1 MYLERLEIQGFKS
14 FADKTVLKFDRGNTA
29 VVGPNGSGKSNV
41 ADAVRWVLGEQSLK
55 MLRGKKSE
63 DVIFAG
69 SGARPQMSMA
79 SVSLHLNNEDKKM
92 PIDFPQ
98 VVITRKVYRNGE
110 SEYLINDSQV
120 RLLDIIE
127 LLAKSGFGQKTYS
140 VIGQG
145 MIDVFINSSPSE
157 RKLLFEEAAGVKQYQ
172 MKRNQTLR
180 KLDLTKQNL
189 GRVRDL
195 LNELRPRLKSLERQ
209 TKRAGER
216 DALQKELLELQ
227 TKWFSYFHSEIK
239 TQLKTI
245 NARYI
250 ESEGAYKEMEKE
262 YQELEVKLR
271 EASESAGGDR
281 KKYEELQN
289 KLEDE
294 QRKKNELEGELARLS
309 GLIEVEKGRDYS
321 QDQKTL
327 SQQLGLLEKEA
338 LKLKT
343 QVSEVEAERDR
354 LQKSYEEK
362 HLEMEGIN
370 AKLAVLRDK
379 MQKFDHGAR
388 DGMQAPHIEM
398 ELREIS
404 RAIAGLIKEIDS
416 VKDIAQLND
425 IKEYAKE
432 LDERVQGLRTNLEG
446 GNNASSQEILSA
458 QKELNALLEL
468 KEHKAADATEAHV
481 ALRTAEAKLEN
492 FSSRLGAI
500 RSEIELTQEKLKV
513 GQNQAKSQDDGNI
526 TYLTKKKDE
535 ISAASE
541 KLNTQIL
548 ETRNML
554 KSLDAEELERK
565 KGFIEIEKSLR
576 ARREA
581 LTNATREKNQL
592 EVEKARL
599 EVKKE
604 DLEREIT
611 EDIGFDKLRV
621 ITPEEKQEMDAMSED
636 EKNKQRAHMEH
647 LQVQLTKIGGID
659 DDVIAEHKEVSERY
673 TFLSTQSED
682 LDKASGDLRKVIEEL
697 DKTIKKKFN
706 EAFSKINNEF
716 DKFFKILFNGG
727 TAKLSL
733 VRPEKKKAAEGEEG
747 EQEEMPEETD
757 LDQEDPTLKQSI
769 EGVEIK
775 ANPPGKKLKNLSMLS
790 GGEKAMTS
798 IALLCAI
805 IANNPSPFVVLDEVD
820 AALDDAN
827 ARRFAR
833 IIGTLDGTTQFIVIT
848 HNHETMRMA
857 QILYGITMQR
867 DGVSKML
874 SIKLED
880 VKEGGQIEGQES
892 VVKM

>member
-14 FADKTVLKFDRGNTA
+14 FAEKTVLKFDRGNTA

-79 SVSLHLNNEDKKM
+79 YVSLHLNNEDKKM
-92 PIDFPQ
+92 AIDFPQ
-98 VVITRKVYRNGE
+98 VVITRKIYRTGE
-110 SEYLINDSQV
+110 SEYLINNSQV

-127 LLAKSGFGQKTYS
+127 LLTKSGFGQKTYS

-216 DALQKELLELQ
+216 DTLQKELLELQ
-227 TKWFSYFHSEIK
+227 TKWFSYFHDDIK
-239 TQLKTI
+239 TQLKIT
-245 NARYI
+245 NSKYI
-250 ESEGAYKEMEKE
+250 EAEGAYKQMEKD
-262 YQELEVKLR
+262 YQELEKKLR
-271 EASESAGGDR
+271 EASDSAGGDR
-281 KKYEELQN
+281 KKYEQLQTQ
-289 KLEDE
+289 LEGE

-327 SQQLGLLEKEA
+327 SQQLGLLEKESGG
-338 LKLKT
+338 LKS
-343 QVSEVEAERDR
+343 QVQEVEAERDR
-354 LQKSYEEK
+354 AKKLYEEK
-362 HLEMEGIN
+362 HLEMDDIN
-370 AKLAVLRDK
+370 EKLAVLRDK
-379 MQKFDHGAR
+379 MQKFDKGQTVEAST
-388 DGMQAPHIEM
+388 PHIEM

-416 VKDIAQLND
+416 VKDIAQLHD
-425 IKEYAKE
+425 IKEFAKDI
-432 LDERVQGLRTNLEG
+432 DERVQGLKTSLEG
-446 GNNASSQEILSA
+446 GSNASSQEILSA

-468 KEHKAADATEAHV
+468 KEHKSADATEAHIK
-481 ALRTAEAKLEN
+481 LRTCEARLEN
-492 FSSRLGAI
+492 LSSRLATVK
-500 RSEIELTQEKLKV
+500 SEIEHTQEKLKL
-513 GQNQAKSQDDGNI
+513 GSKPKTDDGNI
-526 TYLTKKKDE
+526 SYLTKKKDAIE
-535 ISAASE
+535 AEVTALNE
-541 KLNTQIL
+541 KVVD
-548 ETRNML
+548 TRNAL
-554 KSLDAEELERK
+554 RSLDQEELERK

-581 LTNATREKNQL
+581 LTNATREKNTL
-592 EVEKARL
+592 EVDKARL

-647 LQVQLTKIGGID
+647 LQVQLTRIGGID

-682 LDKASGDLRKVIEEL
+682 LDKASTDLRKVIEEL

-733 VRPEKKKAAEGEEG
+733 LRPEKKKPGVADAEA
-747 EQEEMPEETD
+747 EQEEAPEETD
-757 LDQEDPTLKQSI
+757 LDQEDPTLKESV

-892 VVKM
+892 VVKK

>member
-92 PIDFPQ
+92 AIDFPQ

-209 TKRAGER
+209 TKRASER

-227 TKWFSYFHSEIK
+227 TKWFSYFHSDIK
-239 TQLKTI
+239 MQLKTI
-245 NARYI
+245 NSKYI
-250 ESEGAYKEMEKE
+250 EAEGAYKQMEKD
-262 YQELEVKLR
+262 YQELEKKLR
-271 EASESAGGDR
+271 EASDSAGGDR

-289 KLEDE
+289 QLETE

-327 SQQLGLLEKEA
+327 SQQLGLLEKESGG
-338 LKLKT
+338 LKSQL
-343 QVSEVEAERDR
+343 QEVEAERDR
-354 LQKSYEEK
+354 AKKLYEEK
-362 HLEMEGIN
+362 HLEMDDIN
-370 AKLAVLRDK
+370 EKLAVLRDK
-379 MQKFDHGAR
+379 MQKFDKGQTVEAST
-388 DGMQAPHIEM
+388 PHIEM

-416 VKDIAQLND
+416 VKDIAQLHD
-425 IKEYAKE
+425 IKEFAKDI
-432 LDERVQGLRTNLEG
+432 DERVQGLKTSLEG
-446 GNNASSQEILSA
+446 GANASSQEILSA

-468 KEHKAADATEAHV
+468 KEHKSADATEAHIK
-481 ALRTAEAKLEN
+481 LRTCEARLEN
-492 FSSRLGAI
+492 LSSRLATVQ
-500 RSEIELTQEKLKV
+500 SEIEHTKEKLETGTKP
-513 GQNQAKSQDDGNI
+513 KTDDGNI
-526 TYLTKKKDE
+526 SYLIKKKE
-535 ISAASE
+535 GIETEVTALNE
-541 KLNTQIL
+541 KVVD
-548 ETRNML
+548 TRNAL
-554 KSLDAEELERK
+554 RSLDQEELERK

-621 ITPEEKQEMDAMSED
+621 ITPEEKQEMDAMGEE

-747 EQEEMPEETD
+747 ETEEVAEETD

-880 VKEGGQIEGQES
+880 VKEGGRIEGQES
-892 VVKM
+892 VVKK